1 MDKYLFKANIKY
13 SSARS
18 MEFVLETF
26 DMVTVDRYFSTRWFW
41 EVIISYNKD
50 NFVTEILINIKYY
63 FYSYYNI

>member
-13 SSARS
+13 NSARS
-18 MEFVLETF
+18 MEFVLETS
-26 DMVTVDRYFSTRWFW
+26 DTVTIDRYFSTRWFW
-41 EVIISYNKD
+41 EVIISYYKD